1 MDNGEQASNPANS
14 GRIMT
19 HTAME
24 YRKRV
29 CQAMDFISR
38 NIQRDLSL
46 EEIADAAFFSKFHFH
61 RIFKAAVGETLAE
74 FTRRLRLER
83 AANWLCSE
91 KMDITTIAMDCGFS
105 SSQNFA
111 KAFKWHFGMTPS
123 EYRKSKNGN
132 KVSNRA
138 DAISLRGSY
147 SDAVTLNRSR
157 EIQERRPP
165 MKAEVKNLPDQLAAY
180 VRKMGPYGQKT
191 CEAAF
196 NELIPF
202 AAPRG
207 YIKPG
212 GFLCLYWD
220 NPEVTPPDRCRTDA
234 CVMVPPDAKPEGA
247 VGLQTIAGGPYLLYR
262 VEIKPD
268 GFRQAWDD
276 AFVWVVEHGYEC
288 ANLPCFELY
297 HNDAREHP
305 EGKWIADIGIPLKAK

>member
-1 MDNGEQASNPANS
+1 MGENEQMKNMPES
-14 GRIMT
+14 GPVLT
-19 HTAME
+19 YTAME

-29 CQAMDFISR
+29 CMAMDFISQ

-46 EEIADAAFFSKFHFH
+46 DEIADAACFSKFHFH
-61 RIFKAAVGETLAE
+61 RIFKAAVGETIAE

-83 AANWLCSE
+83 AANWLCNE
-91 KMDITTIAMDCGFS
+91 KMDITAIAMDCGFS
-105 SSQNFA
+105 TSQNFA
-111 KAFKWHFGMTPS
+111 KAFKLHFGKTPTD
-123 EYRKSKNGN
+123 YRNSKKGN
-132 KVSNRA
+132 RVSNTT
-138 DAISLRGSY
+138 DATSLRVSY
-147 SDAVTLNRSR
+147 SDAITLNRSR

-165 MKAEVKNLPDQLAAY
+165 MKAEVKMLPDQLMAY

-196 NELIPF
+196 GELIPF

-207 YIKPG
+207 YIRPG

-220 NPEVTPPDRCRTDA
+220 NPEVTPPDKCRTDA
-234 CVMVPPDAKPEGA
+234 CVLVPPEAKPEGA
-247 VGLQTIAGGPYLLYR
+247 VGLQTLVGGPYLLYR
-262 VEIKPD
+262 IEVKPE

-276 AFVWVVEHGYEC
+276 AFVWIVEHGYEC

-305 EGKWIADIGIPLKAK
+305 EGKWIADIGIPLKGK